1 MSILLDY
8 IFNKY
13 DLSINPEHTFEVSEI
28 TFNDSVAPNKQKSSI
43 RLYQNSFWVS
53 QVAQWY

>member
-13 DLSINPEHTFEVSEI
+13 DLSICNPEHTFEVSEI
-28 TFNDSVAPNKQKSSI
+28 TFNDSVAPNKQKSK
-43 RLYQNSFWVS
+43 Y
-53 QVAQWY
+53 